1 MYPPKFCTFKKP
13 TDPTYPAYLTPETN
27 LVSKI
32 DEINKRI
39 IQLNMEN
46 IEKPEEESGESNMM
60 CMHSYGI
67 WHKGSG
73 EEEIGRRE
81 HRWSSWF
88 EKNDEKKLYLKHE
101 WRAMALHRIQLYF
114 INNNDF

>member
-13 TDPTYPAYLTPETN
+13 TEPTYPAYLTPETN

-32 DEINKRI
+32 DEIIKRVI
-39 IQLNMEN
+39 ELNMAN

-67 WHKGSG
+67 RHKGSTAG
-73 EEEIGRRE
+73 LLGSRRTT
-81 HRWSSWF
+81 RRSCTSSTSGGQWLF
-88 EKNDEKKLYLKHE
+88 TEFNSTL
-101 WRAMALHRIQLYF
+101 
-114 INNNDF
+114 